1 MNAAEERTLGSR
13 VLSGGLLLLASQ
25 GIAVIVTFL
34 AQRMIL
40 SELTKDANGELFT
53 VRRLADLI
61 VLSFVDLGING
72 IAMRRMVQT
81 PGRVSEIVSSLF
93 AFRALAWFVA
103 SLVCIAIA
111 TTVGLAPADVA
122 MCCLFLFLN
131 SRAGIVRYV
140 LELPSRS
147 VVRFGLVNALS
158 LLDVVLFAVL
168 VFVFRTDLTPSLVL
182 RLFVVSA
189 VPGFLILFALEQ
201 RRHLRLSGVSVAE
214 IRSLLVET
222 IPIAVTMV
230 LLIVHDKADA
240 MILSALSNASEVGVF
255 SAAYQS
261 ISPLVGTIPS
271 AVVGAMVP
279 AIAHLAVTDR
289 ERCSTYARTGL
300 RFMTVAAVGIASVS
314 SCLAPLFIQLVTG
327 GRYQDNVL
335 QFATFLW
342 MPVAIFVL
350 VYVQEFSVAL
360 GRQRSYT
367 RVAAVLAGSTILL
380 SILFVPLWQSEG
392 AALAKL
398 VTVVGAAVM
407 AVGLLGRVL
416 EDGRFLSEG
425 LRLTATI
432 VLCAIV
438 SFLLPPV
445 IGQYAAAAVAAA
457 TWLSVSV
464 AMGVMGRDD
473 IALVRRMVKGRV
485 HG

>member
-1 MNAAEERTLGSR
+1 M
-13 VLSGGLLLLASQ
+13 
-25 GIAVIVTFL
+25 
-34 AQRMIL
+34 
-40 SELTKDANGELFT
+40 
-53 VRRLADLI
+53 
-61 VLSFVDLGING
+61 
-72 IAMRRMVQT
+72 
-81 PGRVSEIVSSLF
+81 
-93 AFRALAWFVA
+93 
-103 SLVCIAIA
+103 
-111 TTVGLAPADVA
+111 GLAPADVA

-158 LLDVVLFAVL
+158 LLDVLLFACL
-168 VFVFRTDLTPSLVL
+168 VFVFPTELTPSLVL
-182 RLFVVSA
+182 RLFVASSI
-189 VPGFLILFALEQ
+189 PGFLILFALEQ
-201 RRHLRLSGVSVAE
+201 RRHLRLNRVSFAE
-214 IRSLLVET
+214 IRSLLIET
-222 IPIAVTMV
+222 VPVAVTMV

-240 MILSALSNASEVGVF
+240 MILSAFSTSSEVGVF

-261 ISPLVGTIPS
+261 ISPLVGTIPG

-314 SCLAPLFIQLVTG
+314 SCLAPLFIEVVTG
-327 GRYQDNVL
+327 GRYADNVL

-367 RVAAVLAGSTILL
+367 RIAAVLAASTILL
-380 SILFVPLWQSEG
+380 SILFVPLWHAEG

-398 VTVVGAAVM
+398 VTVGGAAVM
-407 AVGLLGRVL
+407 AVILLSRVL
-416 EDGRFLSEG
+416 EDPRFRSEG
-425 LRLTATI
+425 LRLSATVI
-432 VLCAIV
+432 PCALV

-445 IGQYAAAAVAAA
+445 IGQFAAAAVACA
-457 TWLSVSV
+457 TWLGVSV
-464 AMGVMGRDD
+464 AMGVLGRDD
-473 IALVRRMVKGRV
+473 IALVRRMLKGRV
-485 HG
+485 NG